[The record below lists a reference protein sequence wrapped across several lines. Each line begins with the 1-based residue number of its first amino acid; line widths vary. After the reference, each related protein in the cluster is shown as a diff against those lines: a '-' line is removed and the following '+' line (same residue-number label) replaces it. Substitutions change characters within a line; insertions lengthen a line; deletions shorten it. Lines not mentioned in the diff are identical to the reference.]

1 MKLHNEMLH
10 DLQYSPLIIL
20 VIISK
25 RMRYAEL
32 VAHMG
37 KRRGAN
43 IVLLGKPEGK
53 RPLGT
58 PRCRWEGNIKTDLQE
73 IE

>member
-1 MKLHNEMLH
+1 MLH

-43 IVLLGKPEGK
+43 IVLLGKHEGR

-58 PRCRWEGNIKTDLQE
+58 PRCRSRGTPKPEQKE